1 MIPVRTE
8 SSMRSL
14 SALVLVFGLSTLS
27 AAGQERGAR
36 PAAAKGSDPCATQTQ
51 VDRLQGL
58 TPQGDLALESGR
70 LARLA
75 SVRLPDASGHRD
87 AALDWLRGWTGREVE
102 VRGGPERDRW
112 GRIPA
117 QIRTMGESTPR
128 DLAHGLVEAGLA
140 LVDPGAADT
149 FCHPEL
155 LALEATAR
163 EQSLGVWK
171 DDRYKPLDADRIDRL
186 RDRVGS
192 FVLVEG
198 RIRTIGERT
207 QRTYLNFG
215 GQWAEDFTII
225 VPKKTWKLM
234 AERGLDAAA
243 LKGQRVRAR
252 GILEPWQGASLT
264 ILLPEMME
272 RLAGDRLPR

>member
-1 MIPVRTE
+1 
-8 SSMRSL
+8 MRNL
-14 SALVLVFGLSTLS
+14 SALVLVLGLLPLS
-27 AAGQERGAR
+27 AAAQERGAR
-36 PAAAKGSDPCATQTQ
+36 PAAAKGPDPCATQSQ
-51 VDRLQGL
+51 LDRLQGL
-58 TPQGDLALESGR
+58 TAQGDLALGSGR
-70 LARLA
+70 LASLA
-75 SVRLPDASGHRD
+75 SIRLPDDPAHREE
-87 AALDWLRGWTGREVE
+87 ALGWLRARTGREVR
-102 VRGGPERDRW
+102 VQGRPERDRW
-112 GRIPA
+112 GRILA
-117 QIRTMGESTPR
+117 RIRLTGESTSL

-140 LVDPGAADT
+140 LVDPGAADA

-171 DDRYKPLDADRIDRL
+171 DDRYKPLDAERIDRL

-198 RIRTIGERT
+198 RIRSIGERT

-264 ILLPEMME
+264 IVLPEMME
-272 RLAGDRLPR
+272 RLAGERLPR